1 MDNRVCLKF
10 IRSDKK
16 EFVIDGTD
24 WKIPSDSGLSGIGMF
39 ENDITTVD
47 NAAGDGG
54 IITSDRIAQKDRSIV
69 AVSVNPNLNDVL
81 RREAVSFFNSKFV
94 YKVYITY
101 MGLTRWFEGK
111 IYKFNLPNGNV
122 YRRMTLSVTFLCPNP
137 FLKSYEDFGKNI
149 ASVVPMS
156 GFPYLCPQNIGVTA
170 GKFNFAKMVVLE
182 NDGDVE
188 TYCKA
193 VFKANGTVE
202 NPKLSIRN
210 SYVRIIDTMREGDVI
225 IMDFTASPPTIEKN
239 GVNYIGH
246 CDRASAF
253 DEMILNVGD
262 TEISFDADD
271 GSNQLEVSI
280 YYNKLYGA
288 M

>member
-1 MDNRVCLKF
+1 MGARVSLKF

-39 ENDITTVD
+39 ENDITVVD
-47 NAAGDGG
+47 NATGDGG
-54 IITSDRIAQKDRSIV
+54 LITSDRIAQKDRTIT
-69 AVSVNPNLNDVL
+69 AISVNPNLNEVL
-81 RREAVSFFNSKFV
+81 RREVVSFFNSKFT
-94 YKVYITY
+94 YKVYVTY

-111 IYKFNLPNGNV
+111 IYKFNLPNGNI

-149 ASVVPMS
+149 ASVVPMA
-156 GFPYLCPQNIGVTA
+156 GFPYLCRKGIGVTA
-170 GKFNFAKMVVLE
+170 GRFNFAKMVVLE

-193 VFKANGTVE
+193 VFKAKGAVK
-202 NPKLSIRN
+202 NPKLSIKS
-210 SYVRIIDTMREGDVI
+210 SYVRVIDTMKEGDVI
-225 IMDFTASPPTIEKN
+225 IMDFTKSPPTIEKN
-239 GVNYIGH
+239 GFNYIGH

-253 DEMILNVGD
+253 DEMILHVGD

>member
-1 MDNRVCLKF
+1 MGTRVSLKF

-39 ENDITTVD
+39 ENDITVVD
-47 NAAGDGG
+47 NATGDGG
-54 IITSDRIAQKDRSIV
+54 LITSDRIAQKDRTIT
-69 AVSVNPNLNDVL
+69 AISVNPNLNDVL

-94 YKVYITY
+94 YKVYVTY

-111 IYKFNLPNGNV
+111 IYKFNLPNGNI

-149 ASVVPMS
+149 ASVVPMA
-156 GFPYLCPQNIGVTA
+156 GFPYLCRKGIGVTA
-170 GKFNFAKMVVLE
+170 GRFNFAKMVVLE

-193 VFKANGTVE
+193 VFKAKGAVK
-202 NPKLSIRN
+202 NPKLSIKS
-210 SYVRIIDTMREGDVI
+210 SYVRVIDTMKEGDVI
-225 IMDFTASPPTIEKN
+225 IMDFTKSPPTIEKN
-239 GVNYIGH
+239 GFNYIGH

-253 DEMILNVGD
+253 DEMILHVGD

>member
-1 MDNRVCLKF
+1 MGTRVSLKF

-39 ENDITTVD
+39 ENDITVVD
-47 NAAGDGG
+47 NATGDGG
-54 IITSDRIAQKDRSIV
+54 LITSDRIAQKDRTIT
-69 AVSVNPNLNDVL
+69 AISVNPNLNNVL

-94 YKVYITY
+94 YKVYVTY

-111 IYKFNLPNGNV
+111 IYKFNLPNGNI

-149 ASVVPMS
+149 ASVVPMA
-156 GFPYLCPQNIGVTA
+156 GFPYLCRKGIGVTA
-170 GKFNFAKMVVLE
+170 GRFNFAKMVVLE

-193 VFKANGTVE
+193 VFKAKGAVK
-202 NPKLSIRN
+202 NPKLSIKS
-210 SYVRIIDTMREGDVI
+210 SYVRVIDTMKEGDVI
-225 IMDFTASPPTIEKN
+225 IMDFTKSPPTIEKN
-239 GVNYIGH
+239 GFNYIGH

-253 DEMILNVGD
+253 DEMILHVGD

>member
-1 MDNRVCLKF
+1 MGARVSLKF

-39 ENDITTVD
+39 ENDITVVD
-47 NAAGDGG
+47 NATGDGG
-54 IITSDRIAQKDRSIV
+54 LITSDRIAQKDRTIT
-69 AVSVNPNLNDVL
+69 AISVNPNLNEVL
-81 RREAVSFFNSKFV
+81 RREAVSFFNSKFT
-94 YKVYITY
+94 YKVYVTY

-111 IYKFNLPNGNV
+111 IYKFNLPNGNI

-149 ASVVPMS
+149 ASVVPMA
-156 GFPYLCPQNIGVTA
+156 GFPYLCRKGIGVTA
-170 GKFNFAKMVVLE
+170 GRFNFAKMVVLE

-193 VFKANGTVE
+193 VFKAKGAVK
-202 NPKLSIRN
+202 NPKLSIKS
-210 SYVRIIDTMREGDVI
+210 SYVRVIDTMKEGDVI
-225 IMDFTASPPTIEKN
+225 IMDFTKSPPTIEKN
-239 GVNYIGH
+239 GFNYIGH

-253 DEMILNVGD
+253 DEMILHVGD